1 MEAARNQLVQTLEH
15 QAVVEVQKALA
26 TQYARLEGRAK
37 RRVLLAY
44 VSLVGL
50 VILYYSVTLLW
61 SSIDLK
67 HSRGEYLTVCETY
80 TGRESCVRM
89 FEALN
94 KLDNTF
100 AIGASWWWLMDLVW
114 PVGFFV
120 VVYLGLGRLTSLATL
135 IWVVWSLTNSQALL
149 SSEDDKTN
157 SRSSNML

>member
-1 MEAARNQLVQTLEH
+1 MEAARDQLVQTLEH
-15 QAVVEVQKALA
+15 QAVIEVQKALA
-26 TQYARLEGRAK
+26 TQYARLEGGAK

-44 VSLVGL
+44 VSLVCL
-50 VILYYSVTLLW
+50 VGLYYSLTLLW

-67 HSRGEYLTVCETY
+67 HSRGEYLTVCETN
-80 TGRESCVRM
+80 TSRESCIRQ

-114 PVGFFV
+114 PIGFLV

-135 IWVVWSLTNSQALL
+135 IWAVWSLTDA
-149 SSEDDKTN
+149 
-157 SRSSNML
+157 